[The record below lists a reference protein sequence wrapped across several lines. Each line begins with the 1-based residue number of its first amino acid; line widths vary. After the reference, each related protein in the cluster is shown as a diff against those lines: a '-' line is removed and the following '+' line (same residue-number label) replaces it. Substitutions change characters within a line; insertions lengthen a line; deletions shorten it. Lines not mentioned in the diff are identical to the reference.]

1 MSYVVKNNKNDTY
14 IQFDRFVRDI
24 EIITTAEPVSS
35 ILSATEFE
43 TAESA
48 NELIEAA
55 KSFMDDYELENSD
68 LQVIDKDL
76 SLNLQKEKAEQDE
89 KENQIKAWANTSVN
103 SKKEILQQQYDQG
116 ATIESLKEFLDE
128 VKDPDSTSLID
139 TNPFRNHQHIFDNME
154 KILGRPLSETEKQQY
169 LENENK
175 I

>member
-128 VKDPDSTSLID
+128 VKDPDSISLID
-139 TNPFRNHQHIFDNME
+139 TNPFRNYQHIFDNME
-154 KILGRPLSETEKQQY
+154 KILGRPLSEAEKQQY
-169 LENENK
+169 LDNENK

>member
-68 LQVIDKDL
+68 FQVIDKDL

-128 VKDPDSTSLID
+128 VKDPDSISLID
-139 TNPFRNHQHIFDNME
+139 TNPFRNYQHIFDNME

-169 LENENK
+169 LDNETK

>member
-24 EIITTAEPVSS
+24 EIITAAEPVSS

-128 VKDPDSTSLID
+128 VKDPDSISLID
-139 TNPFRNHQHIFDNME
+139 TNPFRNYQHIFDNME
-154 KILGRPLSETEKQQY
+154 KILGRPLSEAEKQQY
-169 LENENK
+169 LDNENK

>member
-68 LQVIDKDL
+68 FQVIDKDL

-116 ATIESLKEFLDE
+116 ATIEGLKEFLDE
-128 VKDPDSTSLID
+128 VKDPDSISLID
-139 TNPFRNHQHIFDNME
+139 TNPFRNYQHIFDNME

-169 LENENK
+169 LDNENK

>member
-116 ATIESLKEFLDE
+116 ATIEGLKEFLDE
-128 VKDPDSTSLID
+128 VKDPDSISLID
-139 TNPFRNHQHIFDNME
+139 TNPFRNYQHIFDNME

-169 LENENK
+169 LDNENK

>member
-1 MSYVVKNNKNDTY
+1 MGYVVKNNKNDTY

-116 ATIESLKEFLDE
+116 ATIEDLKEFLDE
-128 VKDPDSTSLID
+128 VKDPDSISLID
-139 TNPFRNHQHIFDNME
+139 TNPFRNYQHIFDNME

-169 LENENK
+169 LDNENK

>member
-48 NELIEAA
+48 NELIKAA

-116 ATIESLKEFLDE
+116 VTIESLKEFLDE
-128 VKDPDSTSLID
+128 VKDPDSISLID
-139 TNPFRNHQHIFDNME
+139 TNPFRNYQHIFDNME
-154 KILGRPLSETEKQQY
+154 KILGRPLSEAEKQQY
-169 LENENK
+169 LDNENK

>member
-128 VKDPDSTSLID
+128 VKDPNSISLID
-139 TNPFRNHQHIFDNME
+139 TNPFRNYQHIFDNME

-169 LENENK
+169 LDNENK

>member
-128 VKDPDSTSLID
+128 VKDPDSISLID
-139 TNPFRNHQHIFDNME
+139 TNPFRNYQHIFDNME

-169 LENENK
+169 LDNENK

>member
-68 LQVIDKDL
+68 FQVIDKDL

-128 VKDPDSTSLID
+128 VKDPDSISLID
-139 TNPFRNHQHIFDNME
+139 TNPFRNYQHIFDNME

-169 LENENK
+169 LDNENK

>member
-24 EIITTAEPVSS
+24 EIITAAEPVSS

-128 VKDPDSTSLID
+128 VKDPDSISLID
-139 TNPFRNHQHIFDNME
+139 TNPFRNYQHIFDNME

-169 LENENK
+169 LDNENK

>member
-14 IQFDRFVRDI
+14 IQFDRFVRDF
-24 EIITTAEPVSS
+24 EIITAAEPVSS

-89 KENQIKAWANTSVN
+89 KENKIKAWANTSVN

-128 VKDPDSTSLID
+128 VKDPDSIFLID
-139 TNPFRNHQHIFDNME
+139 TDPFRNHQHIFDNME

-169 LENENK
+169 LDNETK

>member
-116 ATIESLKEFLDE
+116 ATIEDLKEFLDE
-128 VKDPDSTSLID
+128 VKDPDSISLID
-139 TNPFRNHQHIFDNME
+139 TNPFRNYQHIFDNME

-169 LENENK
+169 LDNENK

>member
-24 EIITTAEPVSS
+24 EIITAAEPVSS

-68 LQVIDKDL
+68 FQVIDKDL

-128 VKDPDSTSLID
+128 VKDPDSISLID
-139 TNPFRNHQHIFDNME
+139 TNPFRNYQHIFDNME

-169 LENENK
+169 LDNENK

>member
-89 KENQIKAWANTSVN
+89 KENQIKAWANTSIN

-128 VKDPDSTSLID
+128 VKDPDSISLID
-139 TNPFRNHQHIFDNME
+139 TNPFRNYQHIFDNME
-154 KILGRPLSETEKQQY
+154 KILGRPLSEAEKQQY
-169 LENENK
+169 LDNENK